1 MTVYGFDQ
9 AFQSARCRAR
19 LQTGPRGPG
28 ATSHSVLNW
37 TRRAGPHR
45 LAPMMNLAP
54 TPIRSRAARLARGL
68 RQWKR
73 APEILACA
81 AQIAEWRRR
90 FDLLGRPALKL
101 SVHDPLP
108 QRRPD
113 TRPDLSRPRHCLGD
127 LLSDGVPSGWRL
139 QDDRRCGSQHRNV
152 RTLRRPKGSG
162 RQHSRFGTLSVD
174 SGPTTQR
181 PFDSNGLEQRVTVH
195 PIGLSGED
203 STRFMADVGPS
214 QSRGTTTESTGV
226 PVATKTLAHFLDSAG
241 LADADLLKMDIE
253 GGEHEVFSEAGEE
266 TLQRF
271 RRIALEYHPGGS
283 SRALFA
289 KLQRAGF
296 ACHHDAR
303 SSDDSGVA
311 HFVREE

>member
-1 MTVYGFDQ
+1 MIFFRTEYQVDGGCKTIVD
-9 AFQSARCRAR
+9 A
-19 LQTGPRGPG
+19 G
-28 ATSHSVLNW
+28 ANIGTFALY
-37 TRRAGPHR
+37 
-45 LAPMMNLAP
+45 
-54 TPIRSRAARLARGL
+54 AARKAPAASIHALEPFPSTQDRL
-68 RQWKR
+68 R
-73 APEILACA
+73 E
-81 AQIAEWRRR
+81 
-90 FDLLGRPALKL
+90 
-101 SVHDPLP
+101 
-108 QRRPD
+108 
-113 TRPDLSRPRHCLGD
+113 
-127 LLSDGVPSGWRL
+127 
-139 QDDRRCGSQHRNV
+139 
-152 RTLRRPKGSG
+152 TLR
-162 RQHSRFGTLSVD
+162 T
-174 SGPTTQR
+174 
-181 PFDSNGLEQRVTVH
+181 NGLEQRVTVH

-214 QSRGTTTESTGV
+214 QSRGTSTESNGV

-241 LADADLLKMDIE
+241 LVDADLLKMDIE

-311 HFVREE
+311 HFVREG